1 MNFKYNVF
9 IEGNTPSLKNSKV
22 ATSKGVFPSKTVR
35 KYLQNL
41 GVKKYSCSNGTF
53 ENYKTRPNLFKKAVA
68 PMKEIFSNREPVPG
82 LSPHVISLFFI
93 RNSRRKFVW
102 INAAQIICDLL
113 TAHGVIQDDNMD
125 CLIPMPIQVAGSWY
139 TVDTKRPG
147 CIIYF

>member
-1 MNFKYNVF
+1 MNFKYNIF

-41 GVKKYSCSNGTF
+41 GVKKYSCSKGTY
-53 ENYKTRPNLFKKAVA
+53 ENYKTRPNLFEKAVG
-68 PMKEIFSNREPVPG
+68 PMKGF
-82 LSPHVISLFFI
+82 LSTRKPPYVISLFFI
-93 RNSRRKFVW
+93 RNSKRKFDW

-125 CLIPMPIQVAGSWY
+125 YLIPMPIQVAGSWY
-139 TVDTKRPG
+139 TVDTDRPG
-147 CIIYF
+147 CLIYF